1 MTDTPVHPRDVPP
14 IHMSERVKAFI
25 GDLARPFALY
35 TTGAGTAA
43 ATVIGAMKCEDG
55 TQASLVITAAG
66 VVLAGMYGVKEWGNT
81 RQEVARTNA
90 AAATGTPP
98 P

>member
-1 MTDTPVHPRDVPP
+1 MTDTPILPREKPPVPR
-14 IHMSERVKAFI
+14 SEMVKAFI

-35 TTGAGTAA
+35 ATGGGTAV

-55 TQASLVITAAG
+55 IQAAAVITAAG
-66 VVLAGMYGVKEWGNT
+66 VVLGGMYGFKEWGNT

-90 AAATGTPP
+90 AAAVGNPTP
-98 P
+98 

>member
-1 MTDTPVHPRDVPP
+1 MTDTPVTARDVPP
-14 IHMSERVKAFI
+14 IHVSERVKGFI

-35 TTGAGTAA
+35 ATGAGTSV

-55 TQASLVITAAG
+55 IQAAAVITAAG
-66 VVLAGMYGVKEWGNT
+66 VVLTGCYAVKEWGNT

-90 AAATGTPP
+90 NAGNPTT
-98 P
+98 

>member
-1 MTDTPVHPRDVPP
+1 MSDTPVIPRERPPVPR
-14 IHMSERVKAFI
+14 SEMVKAFI

-35 TTGAGTAA
+35 STGAGTAV

-55 TQASLVITAAG
+55 TQASLVIAAAG
-66 VVLAGMYGVKEWGNT
+66 AVLAGCYGVKEWGNT

-90 AAATGTPP
+90 AAATGTPTT
-98 P
+98 

>member
-1 MTDTPVHPRDVPP
+1 MTDTPVIPRDVPP
-14 IHMSERVKAFI
+14 VPRSEMVKAFI

-35 TTGAGTAA
+35 ASGAGTAV

-55 TQASLVITAAG
+55 IQAAAVITAGG

-90 AAATGTPP
+90 NAGTPTP
-98 P
+98 